1 MARKK
6 TIAPAAKVETK
17 VEAPVKEAEVKVE
30 VEAVKAEPVKE
41 EKAEAKK
48 ATKKAAAKTETVKKE
63 TVKKET
69 TKKETTKKSVEP
81 AVVVQFGGQEVD
93 MATVIENAKKAFEA
107 EGNKVSS
114 IKEIQI
120 YVKPEEYAAYYVIN
134 GVSGKINLF

>member
-69 TKKETTKKSVEP
+69 TKKSVEP

-134 GVSGKINLF
+134 GVSGRINLF

>member
-1 MARKK
+1 MATKK
-6 TIAPAAKVETK
+6 ATASAAKVEAK
-17 VEAPVKEAEVKVE
+17 VEAPVKEVEVKA
-30 VEAVKAEPVKE
+30 EAVKAEPVKE

-48 ATKKAAAKTETVKKE
+48 APAKKAAAKKETAKKE
-63 TVKKET
+63 EVKKET
-69 TKKETTKKSVEP
+69 TKKTTKKAVEP